1 MKDLSYNQRIKNA
14 GINIIYPDG
23 YNPNVYNKKIPAIYL
38 EYMGK
43 KIVRPNNPENSI
55 HVIKREFNLDI

>member
-23 YNPNVYNKKIPAIYL
+23 YNPKT
-38 EYMGK
+38 
-43 KIVRPNNPENSI
+43 NN
-55 HVIKREFNLDI
+55 